1 MNFKQTGTMTP
12 FRITTERLEVIA
24 GTLELAQAEI
34 SDRAKFAQLL
44 NARVPD
50 TWPPEFN
57 DHETMSFFLQRLE
70 EAPDQ
75 IGWWAW
81 YFVLNSQVKNERIL
95 IGNGGFKGKPTS
107 DGTVEIGY
115 SVLKEFQNLG
125 YGTEA
130 IQALIDWAFNH
141 AEVQR
146 VIAETLPELKPSQ
159 RLLEKCQ
166 FTNIGEGSEAGSIR
180 FELLRRYSG
189 DGEMGRG

>member
-1 MNFKQTGTMTP
+1 MTQ
-12 FRITTERLEVIA
+12 FRLTTERLEVIA
-24 GTLELAQAEI
+24 GTLEIARAEI
-34 SDRAKFAQLL
+34 HDRANFSQLL
-44 NARVPD
+44 DARVPD

-75 IGWWAW
+75 VGWWAW
-81 YFVLNSQVKNERIL
+81 YFVLNNQGKNERTL

-130 IQALIDWAFNH
+130 IQALVFWAFNH
-141 AEVQR
+141 SEVQR
-146 VIAETLPELKPSQ
+146 IIAETLPELKPSQ

-166 FTNIGEGSEAGSIR
+166 FRNIGEGSEAGSIR

>member
-1 MNFKQTGTMTP
+1 MTK

-24 GTLELAQAEI
+24 GTLEMAQAEI
-34 SDRAKFAQLL
+34 SDHAQFSQLL
-44 NARVPD
+44 DARIPD

-57 DHETMSFFLQRLE
+57 DHETMSFFLQKLE
-70 EAPDQ
+70 EAPDEV
-75 IGWWAW
+75 GWWAW
-81 YFVLNSQVKNERIL
+81 YFVLNSPVKNERVL

-130 IQALIDWAFNH
+130 IKALVSWAFNH
-141 AEVQR
+141 SEVQR

-166 FTNIGEGSEAGSIR
+166 FRNIGEGSEEGSIR
-180 FELLRRYSG
+180 FELVHC
-189 DGEMGRG
+189 